1 MGAKVKIDDIDVKI
15 LQALIRDART
25 ELKHIAKICGISC
38 VAISNRINR
47 LKKSGVITGAVLL
60 PNLSNLGGI
69 IMATIGINVE
79 SGKEEKIQEVIRE
92 QLFLIEPSVSVGCY
106 DLFALVT
113 ARNINE
119 LQKTMQILKKHDS
132 VKRITVNIWVTPPH
146 PIFENI
152 ELKPEGS

>member
-1 MGAKVKIDDIDVKI
+1 MDDKVKIDDIDVKI
-15 LQALIRDART
+15 LQALIKDARA
-25 ELKHIAKICGISC
+25 ELKDISKICGISC

-47 LKKSGVITGAVLL
+47 LKKSGVITGAVLF
-60 PNLSNLGGI
+60 PNLSNLGGV

-119 LQKTMQILKKHDS
+119 LQKTMQILKKQDA
-132 VKRITVNIWVTPPH
+132 VKRITVNIWVSPPH

-152 ELKPEGS
+152 DLKPEGS